1 LIIGPNAKTA
11 AYHGG
16 GSASLAAYYAVTP
29 YDGISAQLTTP
40 PSYTVGCYAH
50 KELPLI
56 GLLLKTD
63 KGEPGVVFRAY
74 NEPPSAS
81 TRTLADEI
89 FLTKTELLLMDYY
102 CDNLKDK
109 LWYADIEGDLT
120 AEEDCDFEFGLGVY
134 GSAKLFID
142 GKLVIDNE
150 TKQTKGTLFF
160 SCGTVEEKAIVPL
173 KKNQTYHIKVE
184 FASAPSSKLDQGSNV
199 LFGGGAVRIGGA
211 KVINDEDE
219 ISNAV
224 KLAKEADQVIIC
236 AGLNADWESEGTDRE
251 SLALP
256 GFMNSLIKQVTS
268 ANPSTVVVIQSGTP
282 VSMPF
287 LSTTPALL
295 HAWYGGNETGNAI
308 ADIIFG
314 NVNPSAK
321 LPLSF
326 PKRIQDNPAFLSF
339 RSERGRAIYGE
350 DVYVGY
356 RWYEALEL
364 PVLFP
369 FGHGLSYTSFSFSDL
384 KVEKGEKNLS
394 VKVKIKN
401 TGSLA
406 GAEVVQVYVSQK
418 NPSIKRPPKEL
429 KGFSKAWLEKG
440 EEKVVEVDIEV
451 KYAASFWDE
460 VRNAWI
466 VEKDVYEVIVGG
478 SSEEGIGEVRDSF
491 EIAQTSWWNGV

>member
-1 LIIGPNAKTA
+1 
-11 AYHGG
+11 
-16 GSASLAAYYAVTP
+16 
-29 YDGISAQLTTP
+29 
-40 PSYTVGCYAH
+40 
-50 KELPLI
+50 
-56 GLLLKTD
+56 
-63 KGEPGVVFRAY
+63 
-74 NEPPSAS
+74 
-81 TRTLADEI
+81 
-89 FLTKTELLLMDYY
+89 
-102 CDNLKDK
+102 
-109 LWYADIEGDLT
+109 
-120 AEEDCDFEFGLGVY
+120 
-134 GSAKLFID
+134 
-142 GKLVIDNE
+142 
-150 TKQTKGTLFF
+150 
-160 SCGTVEEKAIVPL
+160 
-173 KKNQTYHIKVE
+173 
-184 FASAPSSKLDQGSNV
+184 
-199 LFGGGAVRIGGA
+199 
-211 KVINDEDE
+211 
-219 ISNAV
+219 
-224 KLAKEADQVIIC
+224 
-236 AGLNADWESEGTDRE
+236 
-251 SLALP
+251 
-256 GFMNSLIKQVTS
+256 MNSLITQVTS

-394 VKVKIKN
+394 VKVKIEN

-429 KGFSKAWLEKG
+429 KGFSKAWLDKG
-440 EEKVVEVDIEV
+440 EEKVVEVNIEV
-451 KYAASFWDE
+451 KYAVSFWDE
-460 VRNAWI
+460 VRNAWISEFLFASYPSEFAAKTNSMI

-478 SSEEGIGEVRDSF
+478 SSEEGIGEVHDSF
-491 EIAQTSWWNGV
+491 